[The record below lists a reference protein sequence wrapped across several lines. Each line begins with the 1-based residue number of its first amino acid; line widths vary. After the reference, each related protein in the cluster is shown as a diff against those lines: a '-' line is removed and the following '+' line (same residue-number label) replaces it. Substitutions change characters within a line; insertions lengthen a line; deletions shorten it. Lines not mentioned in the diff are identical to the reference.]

1 MKRKE
6 VEDIRRKIED
16 ALKSGSFSD
25 KPITLKS
32 LSFDNAEMDV
42 IDNDHIN
49 LALGKIKDME

>member
-6 VEDIRRKIED
+6 VEDICRKIED
-16 ALKSGSFSD
+16 ALKSGRFSD

-32 LSFDNAEMDV
+32 ISFDNAEMDV
-42 IDNDHIN
+42 IDNDLIN